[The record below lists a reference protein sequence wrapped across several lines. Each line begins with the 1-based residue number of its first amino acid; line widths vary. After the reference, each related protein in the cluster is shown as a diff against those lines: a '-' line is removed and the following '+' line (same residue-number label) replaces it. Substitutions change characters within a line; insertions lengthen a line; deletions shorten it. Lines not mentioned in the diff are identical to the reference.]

1 MRLAYAYSIRQEWK
15 DSVKK
20 QTAIKKYKDDFLTGI
35 VAIPGT
41 SVSLPVLTLI
51 GNKEMYIENIK
62 SIMEYNNTCVKVLTK
77 RGAVYVKGEQLD
89 IGYLD
94 EDEISIKGK
103 IVEITFD

>member
-1 MRLAYAYSIRQEWK
+1 MGNGMKNPVKNRKKDVEMLADSI
-15 DSVKK
+15 
-20 QTAIKKYKDDFLTGI
+20 GI
-35 VAIPGT
+35 SGT

-62 SIMEYNNTCVKVLTK
+62 SIMEYDDTRVKVLTR
-77 RGAVYVKGEQLD
+77 RGVVYIAGERLD

-103 IVEITFD
+103 IIEITFD

>member
-1 MRLAYAYSIRQEWK
+1 MTDL
-15 DSVKK
+15 V
-20 QTAIKKYKDDFLTGI
+20 T
-35 VAIPGT
+35 IPGT

-62 SIMEYNNTCVKVLTK
+62 SIMEYDNTCVKVLTK
-77 RGAVYVKGEQLD
+77 RGIVYVNGEQLD

>member
-1 MRLAYAYSIRQEWK
+1 MKNPDKNRKKDVDSI
-15 DSVKK
+15 
-20 QTAIKKYKDDFLTGI
+20 G
-35 VAIPGT
+35 IPGT

-62 SIMEYNNTCVKVLTK
+62 SIMEYDDTCVKVLTR
-77 RGAVYVKGEQLD
+77 RGVVYIAGERLD

-103 IVEITFD
+103 IIEITFD

>member
-1 MRLAYAYSIRQEWK
+1 MKNPVKNRKKDVEMLADSI
-15 DSVKK
+15 
-20 QTAIKKYKDDFLTGI
+20 G
-35 VAIPGT
+35 IPGT

-62 SIMEYNNTCVKVLTK
+62 SIMEYVKVLTR
-77 RGAVYVKGEQLD
+77 RGVVYIAGERLD

-103 IVEITFD
+103 IIEITFD

>member
-1 MRLAYAYSIRQEWK
+1 MKNPVKNRKKDVEMLADSI
-15 DSVKK
+15 
-20 QTAIKKYKDDFLTGI
+20 GI
-35 VAIPGT
+35 PVT

-62 SIMEYNNTCVKVLTK
+62 SIMEYDDTCVKVLTR
-77 RGAVYVKGEQLD
+77 RGVVYIAGERLD

-103 IVEITFD
+103 IIEITFD

>member
-1 MRLAYAYSIRQEWK
+1 M
-15 DSVKK
+15 KK
-20 QTAIKKYKDDFLTGI
+20 QTKIKKNKEDFMTDLVT
-35 VAIPGT
+35 IPGT

-62 SIMEYNNTCVKVLTK
+62 SIMEYDNTCVKVLTK
-77 RGAVYVKGEQLD
+77 RGIVYVNGEQLD

>member
-1 MRLAYAYSIRQEWK
+1 MKRHIERDKKVVELLE
-15 DSVKK
+15 DSVH
-20 QTAIKKYKDDFLTGI
+20 
-35 VAIPGT
+35 IPGA

-62 SIMEYNNTCVKVLTK
+62 SIMEYDDKCVKVLTR
-77 RGAVYVKGEQLD
+77 RGVVYVTGEYLD

-103 IVEITFD
+103 IIEITFD